1 MSLNLDERKTLVNME
16 MEKAATI
23 MSQIDL
29 FHENKFWDTIANRL
43 YYAVYHAVV
52 ALFLHDGI
60 EVGTHK
66 TTINR
71 FGNYY
76 VMTGIFTSQDGKLF
90 SRLKSIREASDYTT
104 TFTITQETLE
114 PRITEAKDLV
124 ERIKNYFK
132 DTPYKDSYDM
142 ILKEDDEIPY
152 NVNSDNPQP

>member
-1 MSLNLDERKTLVNME
+1 MSLTLEERKTLVQLE
-16 MEKAATI
+16 FEKADTI
-23 MSQIDL
+23 MSQIEL
-29 FHENKFWDTIANRL
+29 FHQNNFWDTIANRL

-90 SRLKSIREASDYTT
+90 SVSNPYVRHL
-104 TFTITQETLE
+104 ITQLLS
-114 PRITEAKDLV
+114 PSRKRLW
-124 ERIKNYFK
+124 N
-132 DTPYKDSYDM
+132 PHSS
-142 ILKEDDEIPY
+142 
-152 NVNSDNPQP
+152 VNNSKL

>member
-1 MSLNLDERKTLVNME
+1 MSLDLEDRKTLVNLE
-16 MEKAATI
+16 FEKASNI
-23 MSQIDL
+23 ISQIQL
-29 FHENKFWDTIANRL
+29 FHQNKFWDTIANRL

-52 ALFLHDGI
+52 ALFIHDGI

-76 VMTGIFTSQDGKLF
+76 VQTGIFTPQDGKLF

-104 TFTITQETLE
+104 TYAISQETLE
-114 PRITEAKDLV
+114 PRIVEAQDLV
-124 ERIKNYFK
+124 VRIRQYLKE
-132 DTPYKDSYDM
+132 TPYKDSYEM

-152 NVNSDNPQP
+152 IPGKG

>member
-1 MSLNLDERKTLVNME
+1 MSLTLEERKTLVQLE
-16 MEKAATI
+16 FEKADTI
-23 MSQIDL
+23 MSQIEL
-29 FHENKFWDTIANRL
+29 FHQNNFWDTIANRL

-114 PRITEAKDLV
+114 PRIAEAKDLV
-124 ERIKNYFK
+124 SRIKNYIEE
-132 DTPYKDSYDM
+132 TPYKDSYDI

-152 NVNSDNPQP
+152 GNS